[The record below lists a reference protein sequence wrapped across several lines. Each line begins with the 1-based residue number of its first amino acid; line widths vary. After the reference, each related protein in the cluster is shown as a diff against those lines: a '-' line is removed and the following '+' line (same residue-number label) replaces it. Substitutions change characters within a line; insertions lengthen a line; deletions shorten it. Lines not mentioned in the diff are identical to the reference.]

1 MKPKI
6 NFCFLQTHNSTIY
19 SNNNV
24 SKFIPRGRRR
34 WDKFKRFLC
43 MYYPS
48 TYTKSNTAKHS
59 LFNVCRMLQ
68 HIQRN
73 FELYWNPA
81 RDLSINEKTI
91 GFQGRQKDKIWI
103 RFQNEGDGF
112 QSYSV
117 FDSGYMYYFI
127 YCNDGI
133 PESKYYICVTSEG
146 VI

>member
-1 MKPKI
+1 MYRILQNPQK
-6 NFCFLQTHNSTIY
+6 NFDLY
-19 SNNNV
+19 
-24 SKFIPRGRRR
+24 
-34 WDKFKRFLC
+34 W
-43 MYYPS
+43 YPS
-48 TYTKSNTAKHS
+48 WY
-59 LFNVCRMLQ
+59 L
-68 HIQRN
+68 RN
-73 FELYWNPA
+73 Y
-81 RDLSINEKTI
+81 EKTI